1 MTIVGVGLIG
11 AIYTP
16 TDMTTGE
23 EQSDREE
30 QNIDEDPDETIL
42 VTVEYNNGV
51 EEVFFKNS
59 STDTYVYKSISDSQ
73 VTHSKQQDS
82 RIVNTNK
89 LISVDGEETIDEYEY
104 DVDEFFGQNTDSR
117 VEEILNEINEFAD
130 LERVEVS
137 EESDSEVTY
146 TTPEDVLVTVNANDN
161 IVRVEKT
168 NVQEIDREEDGQQ
181 VEAEIYS
188 IEYNVQEPE
197 GIETEE

>member
-1 MTIVGVGLIG
+1 MTIIGVGLIG

-16 TDMTTGE
+16 TNMTTG

-42 VTVEYNNGV
+42 VTVEYNDGF

-73 VTHSKQQDS
+73 VIHSKQQDS

-104 DVDEFFGQNTDSR
+104 DADEFFGQNTDSR
-117 VEEILNEINEFAD
+117 VEETLNEINEFAD

-146 TTPEDVLVTVNANDN
+146 TTPEDVLVTVNTNDN